1 MQSLLDERHIFWMND
16 INSASKYDFHT
27 EIARFFHN
35 LNLPVRL
42 CNRIPDVQQT
52 ESVVLIIAL
61 RGTVPSSDFG
71 ILPARIGNPDA
82 DSVTERTAGNMNLP
96 FVSFLHLL
104 RGFNGVA

>member
-1 MQSLLDERHIFWMND
+1 MNDMFLPLNDDFGAENSRFLGDIELTVRLLDRVPNVH
-16 INSASKYDFHT
+16 
-27 EIARFFHN
+27 
-35 LNLPVRL
+35 
-42 CNRIPDVQQT
+42 QT
-52 ESVVLIIAL
+52 EPVVPIIAL

-82 DSVTERTAGNMNLP
+82 DSVTERTAGDMNLP